1 MALVVRLVF
10 VLLLLI
16 LSHLCTGGVRYRERP
31 KGMDRENGQ
40 RHAYPLSEIQ
50 ECVTAAMKGRRF
62 MRKTEK
68 ALHLDFGDPAIEM
81 FNVLSS
87 HDVKQV
93 EALDSC
99 VRSHAP
105 EMFVDRQGLPLRNFT
120 HGGSNIT
127 FLTGAFQQVLPE
139 ILDKIISSA
148 HQPMLEGKQESAG
161 YWFSPLRGL
170 GVRSVQFLSFI
181 NIKAKLTKEQRRE
194 IRYAKF
200 LAERDE
206 LVWIGKPR
214 PDLEFVEDENEE
226 EEEEEW
232 FDEHADENL
241 APYINNEQA
250 DTDSLYLA
258 TVLLS
263 DRYHFSGGEM
273 YIKRE
278 REEPAA
284 AKEKGEGEGGG
295 EGGGAKQE
303 GEGEEGDDGY
313 DDDNED
319 VGEVVAEK
327 LVGIAERK
335 KVKSFPVY
343 NARTSKVGRYTPEKG
358 SVLLMRGDYPRGM
371 GALHRGK
378 RLCLVVEFWPYADS
392 PAGSTRPTAKEAM
405 PLPQRWEL

>member
-1 MALVVRLVF
+1 
-10 VLLLLI
+10 
-16 LSHLCTGGVRYRERP
+16 
-31 KGMDRENGQ
+31 
-40 RHAYPLSEIQ
+40 
-50 ECVTAAMKGRRF
+50 

-93 EALDSC
+93 EALDFC

-105 EMFVDRQGLPLRNFT
+105 EMFVDRQGLPLRNYT

-127 FLTGAFQQVLPE
+127 FLTGVFQKVLPE
-139 ILDKIISSA
+139 VLDKIVSSA
-148 HQPMLEGKQESAG
+148 HEPMLESKQDTG
-161 YWFSPLRGL
+161 GFWFSPLRGL
-170 GVRSVQFLSFI
+170 GVRSVQFLSFV

-194 IRYAKF
+194 IRYRKF
-200 LAERDE
+200 LAEKDE

-214 PDLEFVEDENEE
+214 PDLEFVEDEDEE

-241 APYINNEQA
+241 APYISNEQA

-278 REEPAA
+278 REEPAVEDEK
-284 AKEKGEGEGGG
+284 KEKGKVNGDGSGED
-295 EGGGAKQE
+295 
-303 GEGEEGDDGY
+303 GDDGY
-313 DDDNED
+313 EDDNED
-319 VGEVVAEK
+319 VGEVVAET

-378 RLCLVVEFWPYADS
+378 RLCLVIEFWPYADS
-392 PAGSTRPTAKEAM
+392 HAGSTRPTAKEAL